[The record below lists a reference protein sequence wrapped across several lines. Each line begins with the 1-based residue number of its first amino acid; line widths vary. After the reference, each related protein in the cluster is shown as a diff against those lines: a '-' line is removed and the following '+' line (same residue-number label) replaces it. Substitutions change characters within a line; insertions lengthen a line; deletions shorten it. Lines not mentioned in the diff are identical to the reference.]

1 MLSSPGIMERLSRLQ
16 SALRLC
22 IAEHVHGDAL
32 ADVRAG
38 ADAVDGLL
46 HLAVPAVAPLDG
58 VGGGREQGVVQE
70 DQRLFQ
76 CGREELLERLA
87 DGLEATDSLAEFGQF
102 RQGGVGPATAVEQ
115 TVDLIDDLP
124 QCTQFRPPPRDPL
137 ECLTFGRRQVM
148 LDEQVAVNE
157 QVGNSLF
164 EAFLAGRQLSRGG
177 RGPAAAEFRSRGLQ
191 LSPHLRHRLQDG
203 PVDLGD
209 DVELADL
216 VRDRSKHLCD
226 GRGIQWRADGLEGQ
240 AAGGQDLLESREER
254 RDVFLRRTVVEDF
267 VDQPIEAMVVDDR
280 QDAVRP
286 VIELIGRNI
295 AGEVRQGIVQ
305 IVLRDTVSGPF
316 FPPLPPSSGP
326 WRRGRRPDGLA
337 ISARMRSD
345 RAGRLG
351 PPGGPPAPR
360 HAGCSG
366 CWDRPSP
373 RGPR

>member
-1 MLSSPGIMERLSRLQ
+1 MERLSRLQ

-32 ADVRAG
+32 ADVLAG

-46 HLAVPAVAPLDG
+46 HLAVPAVAPLNG
-58 VGGGREQGVVQE
+58 VGGGREQGIVQE

-102 RQGGVGPATAVEQ
+102 RQGRVGPATAVEQ
-115 TVDLIDDLP
+115 TVDFIDDLP
-124 QCTQFRPPPRDPL
+124 QCPQFRPPPRDPL

-148 LDEQVAVNE
+148 LDEQVAVDE

-164 EAFLAGRQLSRGG
+164 EAFLAGRQLSG
-177 RGPAAAEFRSRGLQ
+177 
-191 LSPHLRHRLQDG
+191 
-203 PVDLGD
+203 
-209 DVELADL
+209 
-216 VRDRSKHLCD
+216 
-226 GRGIQWRADGLEGQ
+226 
-240 AAGGQDLLESREER
+240 GGQDLLESGEER
-254 RDVFLRRTVVEDF
+254 RDVFLRRIVVEDF

-286 VIELIGRNI
+286 VIELIGRNV

-305 IVLRDTVSGPF
+305 VVLRDTVSGPF

-345 RAGRLG
+345 RAGRLR

-366 CWDRPSP
+366 C
-373 RGPR
+373 